1 MLLAGLLSLGVSS
14 TLRLVSLGLRS
25 GADALRSVPSTGVS
39 QALALPIGAL
49 LTGLVMSPLLSSG
62 NLLFALYSNIS
73 SEAVLC

>member
-14 TLRLVSLGLRS
+14 TLRLVSLGLHS
-25 GADALRSVPSTGVS
+25 GADALRSVPTTGVS